1 MRGEERA
8 RTEIT
13 EGGEGRARTEIT
25 EGGEGMEYSILWP
38 SRALRVLTILGEL
51 GVSAFPHLGRV
62 RSRVTGY

>member
-38 SRALRVLTILGEL
+38 SRALRVLTPLGEL
-51 GVSAFPHLGRV
+51 GVHAFPHRLPV
-62 RSRVTGY
+62 IYAFTGC